1 MQPENL
7 YMNIVF
13 QIVRRSFL
21 CSKYENVGEGLLLK
35 TTTVFFLWLVKSLKN
50 FSRNVVFFSYFQYGF
65 RPSWSTADLLII
77 ASDRITGTSQ
87 AVMLDISKAFDR
99 VWDAGLLHISSQVFD
114 LILSFLSERL
124 LQVVLDR
131 KCLQEYPVNAGVPQ
145 GSVLGTALFL
155 LCINDLPD
163 EFICNIAI

>member
-21 CSKYENVGEGLLLK
+21 WSKYENVGEGLLLK

-50 FSRNVVFFSYFQYGF
+50 FSRNVVFFPYFQYGF

-87 AVMLDISKAFDR
+87 AVMLHISKAFDR
-99 VWDAGLLHISSQVFD
+99 V
-114 LILSFLSERL
+114 
-124 LQVVLDR
+124 
-131 KCLQEYPVNAGVPQ
+131 
-145 GSVLGTALFL
+145 
-155 LCINDLPD
+155 
-163 EFICNIAI
+163 